1 MTTSGFSLSRRAV
14 LGGSAAAAAAATIVP
29 ATSAWAKPVRLDYPF
44 TLGVASGDPEPR
56 SVVLWTRL
64 APEPFQ
70 PGHGMRGHDKVH
82 VRWEVATD
90 EAMTHVVR
98 RGQAMTYAAWAHSVH
113 VEAQALRPSS
123 EYFYRFEVAGH
134 VSPVGRTRT
143 APALGSAVAA
153 VSFATVSCQAY
164 DYGFFTSYPHIVEDD
179 PDFVLHLGDYVYE
192 YGVGPTS
199 GNRNTPAPE
208 IVRTAPHT
216 LEEWRATHALYKQ
229 DPSLQEAHH
238 RLPFVVTWDDHEYF
252 NDYAGGSPPPP
263 NGGPSPERAAA
274 YQAYWEHQ
282 PIRAAARMKSGEYR
296 VYRRLSFGTLLQLDI
311 IDGRQYRSAPPC
323 GWGEAQACEAAYDP
337 AITMLGTAQEEW
349 LDAGLSSGARWNAF
363 GNNVMMARLD
373 HDGAAGDLL
382 WNDAWDGFPAARNRL
397 LDQVVARDVRNA
409 VFVTGDW
416 HSTFVNDIKQD
427 FDAPDSPVVASEFVG
442 TSVSTNGDDIV
453 YGPYYGPMIGFNPHI
468 KYFDGD
474 RRGYQR
480 HVVDADTWRTDL
492 VMVDSVGTPTSPA
505 SVLGSWV
512 VQDGVPGPVPA

>member
-1 MTTSGFSLSRRAV
+1 MTTSGFSVSRRAV

-98 RGQAMTYAAWAHSVH
+98 RGQATTYAAWAHSVH

-153 VSFATVSCQAY
+153 VASRRCRARPTTTASSRPTRTSSRTTPTSCCTSAT
-164 DYGFFTSYPHIVEDD
+164 TSTSTAC
-179 PDFVLHLGDYVYE
+179 
-192 YGVGPTS
+192 GPTS
-199 GNRNTPAPE
+199 GNRHTPAPE
-208 IVRTAPHT
+208 IVRNAPQT

-263 NGGPSPERAAA
+263 DGGPSPERAAA

-337 AITMLGTAQEEW
+337 AITMLGTAQEQW
-349 LDAGLSSGARWNAF
+349 LYDGLSSGARWNAF
-363 GNNVMMARLD
+363 GNNVMIGPARPRRCRRRPALERRL
-373 HDGAAGDLL
+373 GRLPG
-382 WNDAWDGFPAARNRL
+382 GPQPAARPGRRPATCATRSSSPATGT
-397 LDQVVARDVRNA
+397 ARS
-409 VFVTGDW
+409 
-416 HSTFVNDIKQD
+416 ST
-427 FDAPDSPVVASEFVG
+427 
-442 TSVSTNGDDIV
+442 TSSRTST
-453 YGPYYGPMIGFNPHI
+453 P
-468 KYFDGD
+468 
-474 RRGYQR
+474 
-480 HVVDADTWRTDL
+480 
-492 VMVDSVGTPTSPA
+492 PTRPSSPA
-505 SVLGSWV
+505 SSSARRSRRTATTSST
-512 VQDGVPGPVPA
+512 GPTTGR